1 MGNHVKCPECN
12 NKTAIFVNK
21 EDLPSQTSSVLT
33 GTSGFNKPEQ
43 YVGIVEIILE
53 IIKDLIWLAKD
64 NKTKYLICKSCGYYE
79 KQ

>member
-33 GTSGFNKPEQ
+33 GSDYNAP
-43 YVGIVEIILE
+43 
-53 IIKDLIWLAKD
+53 
-64 NKTKYLICKSCGYYE
+64 IC
-79 KQ
+79 QDH